1 MTKSSCWVEVGE
13 PGYSGC
19 DVDEE
24 GDDDGDDDRVDDGD
38 ADVNIRGDS
47 DDGCHGVCSSSSRP
61 VAKIETNLILDT
73 CTEIHD
79 PVFRVNWSAFFGL

>member
-1 MTKSSCWVEVGE
+1 MKPLSTYSDTRSQTSSISGGDHFWVEVGE
-13 PGYSGC
+13 PDYSGC

-61 VAKIETNLILDT
+61 VAKIEKKKIN
-73 CTEIHD
+73 
-79 PVFRVNWSAFFGL
+79 

>member
-1 MTKSSCWVEVGE
+1 MKPLSTYSDTRSQTSSISGGDTFGLRLEKLTI
-13 PGYSGC
+13 SGC

-61 VAKIETNLILDT
+61 VAKIEKKKIN
-73 CTEIHD
+73 
-79 PVFRVNWSAFFGL
+79 

>member
-61 VAKIETNLILDT
+61 VAKIETNLIKR
-73 CTEIHD
+73 TENT
-79 PVFRVNWSAFFGL
+79 RQN